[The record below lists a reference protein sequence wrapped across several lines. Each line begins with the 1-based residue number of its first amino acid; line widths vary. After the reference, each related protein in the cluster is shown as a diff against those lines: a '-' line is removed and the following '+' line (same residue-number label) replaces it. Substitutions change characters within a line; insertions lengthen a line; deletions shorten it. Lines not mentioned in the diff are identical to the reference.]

1 MGSLNNAISCLM
13 KIWYEDYFN
22 IECLL
27 QVLPESGHK
36 GSTILSEQAD
46 CGKPYLATHP
56 WRKAWQHSSA
66 VAWAIG
72 IAS

>member
-1 MGSLNNAISCLM
+1 MEIRDEDDLNVEGS
-13 KIWYEDYFN
+13 
-22 IECLL
+22 L

-36 GSTILSEQAD
+36 GSAILSEQAD